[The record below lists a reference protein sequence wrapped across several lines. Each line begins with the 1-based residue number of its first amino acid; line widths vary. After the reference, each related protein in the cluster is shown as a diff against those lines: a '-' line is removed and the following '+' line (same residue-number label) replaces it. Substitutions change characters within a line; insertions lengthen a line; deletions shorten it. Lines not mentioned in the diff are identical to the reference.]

1 MMYQF
6 IQDHSD
12 TFPVVKMAKTL
23 DIRRNRYYRWVNSSV
38 KRQHQLS
45 NENEIIGKIK
55 EIQKKSRFSYGS
67 PRITDDLKDN
77 GTPINH
83 KKVARLLREN
93 GLNHRMKKKFR
104 ITTDSKHAH
113 KISPNRLNRDF
124 SATAPNQKWVSD
136 ITYIWTAEGWI
147 YLCVIIDLYSRKVVG
162 WSVSSRIDTNLLLM
176 AFWHAVQLRN
186 PPKGLI
192 FHSDRGSQ
200 YCSKRFRNAL
210 RSKRMLQSMSRKG
223 DCWDNACAETF
234 FKSIKT
240 EWLYDE
246 IFESRQEAKNVLFE
260 YIEVFYNRQ
269 RKHSYLGYRAPDIFE
284 SKCVA

>member
-1 MMYQF
+1 MPGNF
-6 IQDHSD
+6 KPDLVAG
-12 TFPVVKMAKTL
+12 F
-23 DIRRNRYYRWVNSSV
+23 NRIF
-38 KRQHQLS
+38 Q
-45 NENEIIGKIK
+45 K
-55 EIQKKSRFSYGS
+55 EK
-67 PRITDDLKDN
+67 

-104 ITTDSKHAH
+104 ITTNSKHNH
-113 KISPNRLNRDF
+113 NVSPNLLNRDF

-210 RSKRMLQSMSRKG
+210 KSKLMLQSMSRKG

-246 IFESRQEAKNVLFE
+246 IFENRQEAKNVLFE

-269 RKHSYLGYRAPDIFE
+269 RKHSYLGYRTPDMYE